1 MSDQDT
7 ERKADQDTERKAD
20 QDAERDDEDDAVRAI
35 VVGPDEHGLGEELVA
50 LDAVVTRIEGV
61 VATEA
66 LRAAGIED
74 ADYLVVTD
82 VEEATGIP
90 VAKELN
96 PDVVAVTYA
105 ERSLPAFVAAVADV
119 AMDPALLSAAAV
131 AEELAGGN
139 DDDQ

>member
-1 MSDQDT
+1 MS
-7 ERKADQDTERKAD
+7 DQDTERKAD

-35 VVGPDEHGLGEELVA
+35 VVGPDEHGLGEELIA

-90 VAKELN
+90 VAKERN

-139 DDDQ
+139 DDDR